1 MGSGRTE
8 LTMYSSY
15 SYGGSSYG
23 GSSYG
28 GSSYGGSSY
37 GGSSYGATS
46 SSSRSYGSASY
57 GPTQTSRY
65 RDMVS
70 NMYGGLPTPNS
81 GYSTKYTS
89 QYSPSSSSSSYSV
102 YSSRGTT
109 LPPTRGASIPP
120 PLLDRSART
129 RTVFRSCEGDESF
142 TSNRHLRMKSPSIPR
157 ERTRD
162 ELIDSIVHT
171 RTREHRAMPGF
182 KSATDFDERRSL
194 RVDCDKV
201 FNGIIIGNGETIC
214 NITYLK
220 NIGVSHVLNTAT
232 EHVVVNPEK
241 YPAYDIKYHGFHV
254 DDLPEANISRYFHTT
269 TKFIDQAVSSGGLV
283 VVNCVMGWSRS
294 ATCVAAYLMM
304 KHGMSATKALELIR
318 QNRSIRPNAGFLQ
331 QLADLENTLSKRVV
345 W

>member
-1 MGSGRTE
+1 
-8 LTMYSSY
+8 MYSSY
-15 SYGGSSYG
+15 SYSPGGSSYI
-23 GSSYG
+23 SSLPP
-28 GSSYGGSSY
+28 
-37 GGSSYGATS
+37 A
-46 SSSRSYGSASY
+46 
-57 GPTQTSRY
+57 PTASRY

-70 NMYGGLPTPNS
+70 TMYGGGSYLNS
-81 GYSTKYTS
+81 GYSSKY
-89 QYSPSSSSSSYSV
+89 SSLNDGYSSYSTYTPASPS
-102 YSSRGTT
+102 YSSNYRSPPVRGQS
-109 LPPTRGASIPP
+109 LPPLPR
-120 PLLDRSART
+120 DRTPRQ
-129 RTVFRSCEGDESF
+129 RTVFRMSPMEDSLSDS
-142 TSNRHLRMKSPSIPR
+142 TSRHTRMKSPSIPR

-182 KSATDFDERRSL
+182 KSATDSEERRSL

-201 FNGIIIGNGETIC
+201 YNGIIIGNGETIC

-220 NIGVSHVLNTAT
+220 NIGVTHVLNTAT
-232 EHVVVNPEK
+232 DHVVVNPDK
-241 YPAYDIKYHGFHV
+241 YSAYGIRYHGFHV

-269 TKFIDQAVSSGGLV
+269 TNFINQAVSSGGLV

-304 KHGMSATKALELIR
+304 THKMTSTKALELIR

-331 QLADLENTLSKRVV
+331 QLADLENTLKKRVV

>member
-23 GSSYG
+23 GS
-28 GSSYGGSSY
+28 
-37 GGSSYGATS
+37 S

-89 QYSPSSSSSSYSV
+89 QYSPSSSYSV

-142 TSNRHLRMKSPSIPR
+142 MSNRHLRMKSPSIPR

-254 DDLPEANISRYFHTT
+254 DDLPEANISRNFHTT

-294 ATCVAAYLMM
+294 ATCGGLSDDEARNVG
-304 KHGMSATKALELIR
+304 HQGPGTDPTKPIDPPERRFPTTAR
-318 QNRSIRPNAGFLQ
+318 RS
-331 QLADLENTLSKRVV
+331 
-345 W
+345 

>member
-1 MGSGRTE
+1 MGSGRKG
-8 LTMYSSY
+8 LAMYSSY

-23 GSSYG
+23 GSS
-28 GSSYGGSSY
+28 
-37 GGSSYGATS
+37 
-46 SSSRSYGSASY
+46 SSRSYSSY
-57 GPTQTSRY
+57 GPAQTSRY

-70 NMYGGLPTPNS
+70 NMYGGLPTPQS

-89 QYSPSSSSSSYSV
+89 QYSPSSSSYSM

-109 LPPTRGASIPP
+109 LPPPTRGASIPP
-120 PLLDRSART
+120 PMFERSART
-129 RTVFRSCEGDESF
+129 RTVFRTCEGDDN
-142 TSNRHLRMKSPSIPR
+142 SNRHIRLKSPSIPR

-220 NIGVSHVLNTAT
+220 NIGVTHVLNTA
-232 EHVVVNPEK
+232 
-241 YPAYDIKYHGFHV
+241 
-254 DDLPEANISRYFHTT
+254 
-269 TKFIDQAVSSGGLV
+269 
-283 VVNCVMGWSRS
+283 
-294 ATCVAAYLMM
+294 
-304 KHGMSATKALELIR
+304 
-318 QNRSIRPNAGFLQ
+318 
-331 QLADLENTLSKRVV
+331 
-345 W
+345 